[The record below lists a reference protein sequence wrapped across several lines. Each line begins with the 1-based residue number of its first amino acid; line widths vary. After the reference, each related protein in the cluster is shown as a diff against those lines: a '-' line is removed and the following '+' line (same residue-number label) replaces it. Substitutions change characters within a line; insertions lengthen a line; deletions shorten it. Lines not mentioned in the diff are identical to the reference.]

1 MPVSASPPL
10 FRLLSPQRGSG
21 IIKFFVSL
29 TVVLLMVFAA
39 YWFLFSDQK
48 SPFLDSSNSVQLP
61 KNGTDPGS
69 ASIDA
74 IDEQSFTPE
83 QLMTLRPIQSSA
95 STHGKGTTQ
104 GQELLDGVAV
114 ESSQKSVSGS
124 IVRATGAQGTGT
136 ASGTMNTGAIE
147 TTNNGVT
154 SSDAINKASGGGST
168 TNSIQAGN
176 GSAATGNLAGNSAG
190 SEGLGRGVNSIS
202 GTIVRS
208 GAVDQNVDPSLYSG
222 LSLSTQ
228 SADTTLASR
237 LSADSRFPIPPL
249 NNSDVTV
256 KQSLV
261 SLDATLMLA
270 NWLVDEELV
279 RKFVVMVDNMAEG
292 QIPRKHSVL
301 KPLPTTFRVLEKG
314 DQVFLDGYNFGRY
327 RPYIDLLTRLDTQRV
342 TSLYLRY
349 YPLMQQAYAELGY
362 PRRSFHKRLLMA
374 IDHMLDS
381 PVVDGAIELVQPSV
395 MYKYA
400 DPELEQLSD
409 VHKQLLRMG
418 PENARHILIR
428 LTALRSTL
436 LQFRHG

>member
-1 MPVSASPPL
+1 MSVPASPQL
-10 FRLLSPQRGSG
+10 LRLPSPQRGGG
-21 IIKFFVSL
+21 ITQFLVSL
-29 TVVLLMVFAA
+29 TIVLLMAFAA
-39 YWFLFSDQK
+39 YWVLFSDQN
-48 SPFLDSSNSVQLP
+48 SPFQDSFNSVQLP
-61 KNGTDPGS
+61 QDGVDSGPGS
-69 ASIDA
+69 INA
-74 IDEQSFTPE
+74 IDEQSLTPE
-83 QLMTLRPIQSSA
+83 QLMTLKPIQSSA
-95 STHGKGTTQ
+95 PTHGNGTAQ
-104 GQELLDGVAV
+104 GQELLDGAV
-114 ESSQKSVSGS
+114 VDGSQKSLSGS
-124 IVRATGAQGTGT
+124 IVRGTGLQG
-136 ASGTMNTGAIE
+136 SGSINGAM
-147 TTNNGVT
+147 NNGVT
-154 SSDAINKASGGGST
+154 NNETINKASGSGST
-168 TNSIQAGN
+168 TRSIQAVN
-176 GSAATGNLAGNSAG
+176 GSAVAGQLAGNSAG
-190 SEGLGRGVNSIS
+190 SEDTGRGVNSIS

-208 GAVDQNVDPSLYSG
+208 GNADPSLYSG
-222 LSLSTQ
+222 LSLSTP

-237 LSADSRFPIPPL
+237 LTADSRFPIPPL
-249 NNSDVTV
+249 NNSDSTV
-256 KQSLV
+256 KQSLM

-292 QIPRKHSVL
+292 QIPRKHIVL

-327 RPYIDLLTRLDTQRV
+327 RPYIDLLTRLDAQRV

-381 PVVDGAIELVQPSV
+381 PVMDGAIELVQPSV

-418 PENARHILIR
+418 PENARQILTR